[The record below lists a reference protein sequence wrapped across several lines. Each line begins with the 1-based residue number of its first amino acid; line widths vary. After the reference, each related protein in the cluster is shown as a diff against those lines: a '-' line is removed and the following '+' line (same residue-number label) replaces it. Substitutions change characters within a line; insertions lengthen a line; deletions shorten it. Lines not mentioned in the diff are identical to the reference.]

1 MATKAN
7 KEGLYE
13 ALRGNNVDTALAILD
28 AKTMSPNMR
37 EPVENG
43 VPFFKLLFVAN
54 FPRVVHPTA
63 KCCWKV

>member
-28 AKTMSPNMR
+28 AKKR
-37 EPVENG
+37 
-43 VPFFKLLFVAN
+43 
-54 FPRVVHPTA
+54 
-63 KCCWKV
+63 